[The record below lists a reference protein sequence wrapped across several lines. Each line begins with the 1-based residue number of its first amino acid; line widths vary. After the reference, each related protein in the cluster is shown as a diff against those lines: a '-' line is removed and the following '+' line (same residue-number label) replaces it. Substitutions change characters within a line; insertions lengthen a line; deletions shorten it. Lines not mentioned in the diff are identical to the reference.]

1 MRAGATDHQSRNSWR
16 ITLGSSGGERD
27 VDPFGESGI
36 STMTGSDANSQQE
49 APFLFD
55 LKELA
60 ENGLRRGYTTG
71 TCATAAVKA
80 ALLKLV
86 CHETPPEV
94 RVTLPDSLQY
104 LAVRIDRIS
113 EEANG
118 EVRADVLKDGGDDPD
133 QTHRA
138 RIFARVRRN
147 GKGDRKSVV

>member
-1 MRAGATDHQSRNSWR
+1 MRAGATDYQSWNSWR

-36 STMTGSDANSQQE
+36 NPMTGSEANPEHE
-49 APFLFD
+49 APSLFD
-55 LKELA
+55 LKRLA
-60 ENGLRRGYTTG
+60 KNGLRRGYTTG

-104 LAVRIDRIS
+104 LAEI
-113 EEANG
+113 G
-118 EVRADVLKDGGDDPD
+118 RASC
-133 QTHRA
+133 RE
-138 RIFARVRRN
+138 RVCLA
-147 GKGDRKSVV
+147 V